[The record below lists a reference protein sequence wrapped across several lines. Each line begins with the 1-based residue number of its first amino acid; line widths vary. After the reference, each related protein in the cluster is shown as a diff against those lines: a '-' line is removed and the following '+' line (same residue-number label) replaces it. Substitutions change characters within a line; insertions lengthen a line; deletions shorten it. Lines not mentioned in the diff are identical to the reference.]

1 MRLIDAD
8 KVINIL
14 KDRATNEAVCG
25 YMTAYDVTNS
35 IIDEID
41 EQPVAYDVDKVVERL
56 EKLRELDAC
65 DFDNCPIEDIHCCD
79 CTQKRMAER
88 AIEIVKGGG
97 IDG

>member
-1 MRLIDAD
+1 MRLINAD

-56 EKLRELDAC
+56 EELRELDASDC
-65 DFDNCPIEDIHCCD
+65 DQFPIQDIHCSD

-88 AIEIVKGGG
+88 AIGIVKGGG

>member
-35 IIDEID
+35 II
-41 EQPVAYDVDKVVERL
+41 
-56 EKLRELDAC
+56 
-65 DFDNCPIEDIHCCD
+65 
-79 CTQKRMAER
+79 
-88 AIEIVKGGG
+88 
-97 IDG
+97 